1 MKTKKLY
8 LALALGLSLAFTGCS
23 SDSTEPEAPKAEK
36 AEVTA
41 PHAGETAAPKAD
53 TALTG
58 TVVESFESGGYTY
71 ILLDNGQDKI
81 WAAIS
86 ATKVEVGQEI
96 ALTNGPV
103 MKDFHSRSLDRTF
116 PEIIFSAGIKG
127 ESHGGHAM
135 MGKGASKKETNQTGS
150 DEDNFMAA
158 LGTGSG
164 TGTEIDPAMTTGGSS
179 KAVVSAIEVK
189 VDKATGANAF
199 TVAEIHA
206 KTKELNGKKV
216 VIKAKIVKIS
226 PQIMGKNWLHIQDGS
241 GNPMNNTHDLVVTTD
256 ASPDIDSIVT
266 IEGVVTADK
275 DFGSGYFYAVIIEE
289 GVVKK

>member
-8 LALALGLSLAFTGCS
+8 LALALGLSLAITGCS
-23 SDSTEPEAPKAEK
+23 SDSTEPEAPKPETA
-36 AEVTA
+36 AVTA
-41 PHAGETAAPKAD
+41 PQASETAAPRSD
-53 TALTG
+53 SALTG

-71 ILLDNGQDKI
+71 ILLDNGKDKI

-86 ATKVEVGQEI
+86 ATKVEVGQEL

-135 MGKGASKKETNQTGS
+135 MGKGEAKKETNQTGS

-158 LGTGSG
+158 LGAGNSA
-164 TGTEIDPAMTTGGSS
+164 GTEIDPTMTTGGSS
-179 KAVVSAIEVK
+179 KAVVGAVDIK
-189 VDKATGANAF
+189 VDKATGENAY
-199 TVAEIHA
+199 TIAEIHA

-216 VIKAKIVKIS
+216 LIQAKIVKVS
-226 PQIMGKNWLHIQDGS
+226 PQIMGKNWLHLQDGS
-241 GNPMNNTHDLVVTTD
+241 GNPMHNTHDLVVTTD
-256 ASPDIDSIVT
+256 ASPELDSIVT

-289 GVVKK
+289 GVVK